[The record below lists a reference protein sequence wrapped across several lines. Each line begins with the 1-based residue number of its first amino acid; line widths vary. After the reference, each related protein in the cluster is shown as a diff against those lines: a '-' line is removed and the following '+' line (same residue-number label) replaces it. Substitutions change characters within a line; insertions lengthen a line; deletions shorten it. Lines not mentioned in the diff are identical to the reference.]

1 MAMDAAADRALLESA
16 LRKASWRLLPLL
28 GLGYLV
34 AYMDRVNISFAAES
48 MNRDLHFTPEVY
60 GLGAGLFFIS
70 YALLEIPSNGL
81 LLRVGARRWLA
92 RIMFTWGLLAAGMM
106 LVRGRPSFYGMR
118 LLLGAAEAGYFP
130 GVLYYISLWFPAK
143 QRARA
148 IGWFYIALPLSSTV
162 MGVAAG
168 WLLRLD
174 GARGLRGWQWLFLVE
189 ALPAVMLSAA
199 FWFRLPDE
207 PANAKWLNESER
219 EAVHAALIEQRGSVD
234 AGEGWKLLAGVL
246 REPRVWVLGVYNF
259 CALAAIY
266 GVTFF
271 LPTLVGQLTGL
282 SAARVGYLIAL
293 SGVLGAWVMLANAS
307 HSDRTMERRWHVLTP
322 TLLLAGMML
331 IAGVHLRGA
340 GVGLMLLTVL
350 VVFTAI
356 LGPLNVLATEVC
368 CGRAAALAV
377 ATYNTCGILGGF
389 VGPYWMGWMRQTTG
403 GYAIGIGSLCGAW
416 LVAAGCIVWLT
427 M

>member
-1 MAMDAAADRALLESA
+1 MR
-16 LRKASWRLLPLL
+16 
-28 GLGYLV
+28 
-34 AYMDRVNISFAAES
+34 F
-48 MNRDLHFTPEVY
+48 
-60 GLGAGLFFIS
+60 
-70 YALLEIPSNGL
+70 
-81 LLRVGARRWLA
+81 GARRWLA
-92 RIMFTWGLLAAGMM
+92 RIMLTWGLLAAGMM
-106 LVRGRPSFYGMR
+106 LVRGRPSFYGLR

-130 GVLYYISLWFPAK
+130 GVLYYISLWFPGK

-148 IGWFYIALPLSSTV
+148 ISWFYISWPLSNTV

-168 WLLRLD
+168 SLLRLN
-174 GARGLRGWQWLFLVE
+174 GTLGLRGWQWLFLVE
-189 ALPAVMLSAA
+189 ALPAVMLSVA
-199 FWFRLPDE
+199 FWLRLPDE
-207 PANAKWLNESER
+207 PASATWLNEGER
-219 EAVHAALIEQRGSVD
+219 KAVHAALAEQRGGTD
-234 AGEGWKLLAGVL
+234 AHEGWKLFEGVL

-259 CALAAIY
+259 CMLAAVY

-271 LPTLVGQLTGL
+271 LPAIVGQLTGL
-282 SAARVGYLIAL
+282 SSERVGYLIAL
-293 SGVLGAWVMLANAS
+293 SGVLGALVMLANAS

-340 GVGLMLLTVL
+340 GVGLMLLTVM

-368 CGRAAALAV
+368 CGRATALAV

-389 VGPYWMGWMRQTTG
+389 AGPYWMGWMRQTTG

-427 M
+427 RPRAENVTSADEKTVNVAPELAK